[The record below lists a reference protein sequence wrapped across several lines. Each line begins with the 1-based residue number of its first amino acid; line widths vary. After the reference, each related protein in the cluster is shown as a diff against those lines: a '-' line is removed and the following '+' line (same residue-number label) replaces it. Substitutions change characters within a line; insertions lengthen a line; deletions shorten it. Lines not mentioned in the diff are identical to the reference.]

1 MVYHSTFNLHGSYPA
16 HPILWKYRVVLSK
29 LYKFF
34 FMKCMFTE
42 DPRRNTKTEIYNNTF
57 LHTEYEGRPSH
68 YIKDIINGVDRSCF
82 VVAEQPVQ
90 VTVCIASI

>member
-1 MVYHSTFNLHGSYPA
+1 MTSTGPERVIGSRSKAGKSECHAVHLVPFWCPTGHS
-16 HPILWKYRVVLSK
+16 
-29 LYKFF
+29 
-34 FMKCMFTE
+34 MFTE

-90 VTVCIASI
+90 VTVCIANI